1 MKHGVIV
8 PDASVILKWAFNAVP
23 DEHDSAKA
31 EILLEG
37 WVAGEYEILLPGLWV
52 FEVANVLGM
61 KVPEMAGSLMEV
73 FIDYRFPS
81 VEITQTLCV
90 KTFEI
95 MKRCG
100 ATFYDA
106 VYHALAIKHKGLLV
120 TADEAYYK
128 KVKGSGHIMLLKDFR

>member
-1 MKHGVIV
+1 M
-8 PDASVILKWAFNAVP
+8 LKWAFNAAP
-23 DEHDSAKA
+23 DERDGETAG
-31 EILLEG
+31 ILLEG

-52 FEVANVLGM
+52 FEVANVLGL
-61 KVPEMAGSLMEV
+61 KVPEMAGSLMEI

-81 VEITQTLCV
+81 VEITNALCI

-106 VYHALAIKHKGLLV
+106 VYHAVAIKHKGLLV
-120 TADEAYYK
+120 TADEAYYRK
-128 KVKGSGHIMLLKDFR
+128 AKGIGHIMLLKDFR